1 MGQWETAI
9 KDFSYYLRIERA
21 LSINTA
27 LSYAL
32 DLEKLRKYAGE
43 HFPGKLPWELVFED
57 LEGFIRAC
65 AQEGLSAKSLSRL
78 VSAIRGFYKFLCLE
92 NYTEKNPAVLLEVPK
107 TGRKLPEVLTV
118 EEVDRLIG
126 AIRLDEPQGERNR
139 TMLELMYGCGL
150 RVSEL
155 TNLRLFDL
163 FFAEG
168 FIRVLGKG
176 SKERFVPV
184 NGRAIRLVQSYI
196 DTVRPHSSV
205 QKKSA
210 DTVFLSRRGSGLT
223 RAMVFT
229 IIKQAAI
236 DAGIEKNI
244 SPHTLRH
251 SFATHLLQGGAD
263 LTDIQAML
271 GHSSIT
277 TTEIYTHIEISRL
290 VDVVERYHPR
300 SHTSGAE

>member
-21 LSINTA
+21 LSPNTA
-27 LSYAL
+27 SSYAL
-32 DLEKLRKYAGE
+32 DLEKLRKYASE
-43 HFPGKLPWELVFED
+43 HFPGKPPWELVFED

-65 AQEGLSAKSLSRL
+65 AKEGLSAKSLSRL
-78 VSAIRGFYKFLCLE
+78 VSAIRGFYKFLCVE

-155 TNLRLFDL
+155 TNLRLSDL

-184 NGRAIRLVQSYI
+184 NGRAAKLVQSYI
-196 DTVRPHSSV
+196 TMIRSHINV

-229 IIKQAAI
+229 IIKQAAA

-290 VDVVERYHPR
+290 IDVVERYHPR
-300 SHTSGAE
+300 SHAQGTE

>member
-1 MGQWETAI
+1 MGQWDTAI

-21 LSINTA
+21 LSTNTA
-27 LSYAL
+27 VSYAL
-32 DLEKLRKYAGE
+32 DLEKLKSYAGE
-43 HFPGKLPWELVFED
+43 HFPGKKPWDLTFEQ
-57 LEGFIRAC
+57 LEEFIWQCSRD
-65 AQEGLSAKSLSRL
+65 GLSAPSQSRL
-78 VSAIRGFYKFLCLE
+78 VSAVRGFYRYLCVE
-92 NYTEKNPAVLLEVPK
+92 NYTDKNPALLLEVPK

-118 EEVDRLIG
+118 GEVDALIS

-139 TMLELMYGCGL
+139 TMLELLYGCGL

-155 TNLRLFDL
+155 TDLKLSDL
-163 FFAEG
+163 FFGEG

-184 NGRAIRLVQSYI
+184 NKRAARLVQSYI
-196 DTVRPHSSV
+196 DTVRCHIYPD
-205 QKKSA
+205 KKST
-210 DTVFLSRRGSGLT
+210 DTVFLSRRGTGLT

-229 IIKQAAI
+229 VIKRAAA
-236 DAGIEKNI
+236 DAGIEKNV

-263 LTDIQAML
+263 LADIQAML

-277 TTEIYTHIEISRL
+277 TTEIYTHIELSRL
-290 VDVVERYHPR
+290 VDVVRLYHPR
-300 SHTSGAE
+300 SQE